1 MTSSESEA
9 GVGSGL
15 GTGVVAGA
23 GESIARLH
31 RLGYE
36 QKEIAQ
42 QLGVSQQQVSYD
54 LRTLNARWRQ
64 ASFDDTVAEKQEILA
79 EERWIKRQA
88 REEYLRSR
96 QDGHKERQK
105 KRIGGKGDKATEVL
119 EAMTEKEVRLG
130 DPRYLAIIQ
139 ASNKAIREIRGL
151 DAPKNFHA
159 TVASGTLE
167 VTEIVVRTREEAAQ
181 ALSAMAE
188 AGRIPGKPSDGE
200 GLRGGPRGGQEQGGS
215 V

>member
-1 MTSSESEA
+1 MAANKRTRHTREQDL
-9 GVGSGL
+9 V
-15 GTGVVAGA
+15 T
-23 GESIARLH
+23 IARLH

-36 QKEIAQ
+36 QMEIAE

-64 ASFDDTVAEKQEILA
+64 ASFDDTAAEKQEILA

-88 REEYLRSR
+88 REEYSRSR
-96 QDGHKERQK
+96 ACTKKERK
-105 KRIGGKGDKATEVL
+105 KLASTGTNGKERR
-119 EAMTEKEVRLG
+119 EAMTETQERFG

-151 DAPKNFHA
+151 DAPKNIHA

-167 VTEIVVRTREEAAQ
+167 VTEVVVRTREEAAQ